1 MLLKS
6 RHKPL
11 YQSGFSMIEVLV
23 ALLLISIGVLG
34 MIAMQGKTIQYTA
47 DSVERNK
54 AAMLGSNLLES
65 MRASPKALYD
75 VKDQMA
81 TQSDFFKAKGS
92 AFPTAPSSCTP
103 LPDAIKGPPG
113 MLGGTGE
120 ERTARRWR
128 PAEERLLHLPQLEA
142 GRLRRQGLHAGNPP
156 GLARQARRLR
166 QRRRQ
171 QRRHLPLLLHPQGRA
186 MSMNNRSRRQSGLSM
201 IELLVALAISSFL
214 ILGITQIYLDNKR
227 NYLFQQGQ
235 AGNQENGRFAM
246 MFLDQQLAKVGFRRR
261 ADDPNEFAFPAQ
273 QKTAYCEAFKAGSTL
288 VPAVVKAGQSG
299 FCYRYQ
305 PAPGE
310 AYDCEGNSITTP
322 SDPFAT
328 AQAITAR
335 VLFVP
340 ATADAPGS
348 LACSA
353 QTIKEKGQEIVSGLV
368 DFKLEYG
375 VGPTM
380 AGKREV
386 ESFVEQANIADRPVR
401 ALRYSAL
408 MASDKNLRQGDS
420 KTLDDWITL
429 YPSSKTSLQGNDK
442 DRLYQIAKGSQ
453 TLRNLVP

>member
-1 MLLKS
+1 
-6 RHKPL
+6 
-11 YQSGFSMIEVLV
+11 
-23 ALLLISIGVLG
+23 
-34 MIAMQGKTIQYTA
+34 
-47 DSVERNK
+47 
-54 AAMLGSNLLES
+54 
-65 MRASPKALYD
+65 
-75 VKDQMA
+75 
-81 TQSDFFKAKGS
+81 
-92 AFPTAPSSCTP
+92 
-103 LPDAIKGPPG
+103 
-113 MLGGTGE
+113 
-120 ERTARRWR
+120 
-128 PAEERLLHLPQLEA
+128 
-142 GRLRRQGLHAGNPP
+142 
-156 GLARQARRLR
+156 
-166 QRRRQ
+166 
-171 QRRHLPLLLHPQGRA
+171 

-227 NYLFQQGQ
+227 NYLFQQGR

-340 ATADAPGS
+340 ATADVPGS

-368 DFKLEYG
+368 DFKLRVRRRPDHG
-375 VGPTM
+375 RQTRG
-380 AGKREV
+380 GKLRRTGQHRRP
-386 ESFVEQANIADRPVR
+386 SGACPALLRADGQRQEPAPGR
-401 ALRYSAL
+401 QQDPGRLDHALPLVQDQPA
-408 MASDKNLRQGDS
+408 RQR
-420 KTLDDWITL
+420 
-429 YPSSKTSLQGNDK
+429 Q

>member
-1 MLLKS
+1 
-6 RHKPL
+6 
-11 YQSGFSMIEVLV
+11 
-23 ALLLISIGVLG
+23 
-34 MIAMQGKTIQYTA
+34 
-47 DSVERNK
+47 
-54 AAMLGSNLLES
+54 
-65 MRASPKALYD
+65 
-75 VKDQMA
+75 
-81 TQSDFFKAKGS
+81 
-92 AFPTAPSSCTP
+92 
-103 LPDAIKGPPG
+103 
-113 MLGGTGE
+113 
-120 ERTARRWR
+120 
-128 PAEERLLHLPQLEA
+128 
-142 GRLRRQGLHAGNPP
+142 
-156 GLARQARRLR
+156 
-166 QRRRQ
+166 
-171 QRRHLPLLLHPQGRA
+171 

-322 SDPFAT
+322 SDPFGT
-328 AQAITAR
+328 ADAIIAR
-335 VLFVP
+335 ILFIP
-340 ATADAPGS
+340 STADAPGT
-348 LACSA
+348 LTCSA
-353 QTIKEKGQEIVSGLV
+353 QSLKDRGQEIVSSLV

>member
-1 MLLKS
+1 
-6 RHKPL
+6 
-11 YQSGFSMIEVLV
+11 
-23 ALLLISIGVLG
+23 
-34 MIAMQGKTIQYTA
+34 
-47 DSVERNK
+47 
-54 AAMLGSNLLES
+54 
-65 MRASPKALYD
+65 
-75 VKDQMA
+75 
-81 TQSDFFKAKGS
+81 
-92 AFPTAPSSCTP
+92 
-103 LPDAIKGPPG
+103 
-113 MLGGTGE
+113 
-120 ERTARRWR
+120 
-128 PAEERLLHLPQLEA
+128 
-142 GRLRRQGLHAGNPP
+142 
-156 GLARQARRLR
+156 
-166 QRRRQ
+166 
-171 QRRHLPLLLHPQGRA
+171 

-340 ATADAPGS
+340 ATADVPGS

-368 DFKLEYG
+368 DFKPSTASARPWPANARWKASSNR
-375 VGPTM
+375 PT
-380 AGKREV
+380 
-386 ESFVEQANIADRPVR
+386 SPTVR
-401 ALRYSAL
+401 C
-408 MASDKNLRQGDS
+408 
-420 KTLDDWITL
+420 
-429 YPSSKTSLQGNDK
+429 
-442 DRLYQIAKGSQ
+442 
-453 TLRNLVP
+453 VPCATPR

>member
-1 MLLKS
+1 
-6 RHKPL
+6 
-11 YQSGFSMIEVLV
+11 
-23 ALLLISIGVLG
+23 
-34 MIAMQGKTIQYTA
+34 
-47 DSVERNK
+47 
-54 AAMLGSNLLES
+54 
-65 MRASPKALYD
+65 
-75 VKDQMA
+75 
-81 TQSDFFKAKGS
+81 
-92 AFPTAPSSCTP
+92 
-103 LPDAIKGPPG
+103 
-113 MLGGTGE
+113 
-120 ERTARRWR
+120 
-128 PAEERLLHLPQLEA
+128 
-142 GRLRRQGLHAGNPP
+142 
-156 GLARQARRLR
+156 
-166 QRRRQ
+166 
-171 QRRHLPLLLHPQGRA
+171 

-214 ILGITQIYLDNKR
+214 ILGLTQIYLDNKR

-340 ATADAPGS
+340 ATADVPGS

>member
-1 MLLKS
+1 
-6 RHKPL
+6 
-11 YQSGFSMIEVLV
+11 
-23 ALLLISIGVLG
+23 
-34 MIAMQGKTIQYTA
+34 
-47 DSVERNK
+47 
-54 AAMLGSNLLES
+54 
-65 MRASPKALYD
+65 
-75 VKDQMA
+75 
-81 TQSDFFKAKGS
+81 
-92 AFPTAPSSCTP
+92 
-103 LPDAIKGPPG
+103 
-113 MLGGTGE
+113 
-120 ERTARRWR
+120 
-128 PAEERLLHLPQLEA
+128 
-142 GRLRRQGLHAGNPP
+142 
-156 GLARQARRLR
+156 
-166 QRRRQ
+166 
-171 QRRHLPLLLHPQGRA
+171 

-340 ATADAPGS
+340 ATADVPGS

-353 QTIKEKGQEIVSGLV
+353 QTIRKRPGDRKRPGRLQARVRRRPDHGRQTRGGKLRRTGQHRRPSGACPAL
-368 DFKLEYG
+368 L
-375 VGPTM
+375 
-380 AGKREV
+380 R
-386 ESFVEQANIADRPVR
+386 ADGQRQ
-401 ALRYSAL
+401 
-408 MASDKNLRQGDS
+408 NLRQGDS

>member
-1 MLLKS
+1 
-6 RHKPL
+6 
-11 YQSGFSMIEVLV
+11 
-23 ALLLISIGVLG
+23 
-34 MIAMQGKTIQYTA
+34 
-47 DSVERNK
+47 
-54 AAMLGSNLLES
+54 
-65 MRASPKALYD
+65 
-75 VKDQMA
+75 
-81 TQSDFFKAKGS
+81 
-92 AFPTAPSSCTP
+92 
-103 LPDAIKGPPG
+103 
-113 MLGGTGE
+113 
-120 ERTARRWR
+120 
-128 PAEERLLHLPQLEA
+128 
-142 GRLRRQGLHAGNPP
+142 
-156 GLARQARRLR
+156 
-166 QRRRQ
+166 
-171 QRRHLPLLLHPQGRA
+171 

-322 SDPFAT
+322 AT
-328 AQAITAR
+328 HSLPPRPSPHAFCSFPRPPMPRQPR
-335 VLFVP
+335 LLR
-340 ATADAPGS
+340 ADNQG
-348 LACSA
+348 
-353 QTIKEKGQEIVSGLV
+353 KGQEIVSGLV

>member
-1 MLLKS
+1 
-6 RHKPL
+6 
-11 YQSGFSMIEVLV
+11 
-23 ALLLISIGVLG
+23 
-34 MIAMQGKTIQYTA
+34 
-47 DSVERNK
+47 
-54 AAMLGSNLLES
+54 
-65 MRASPKALYD
+65 
-75 VKDQMA
+75 
-81 TQSDFFKAKGS
+81 
-92 AFPTAPSSCTP
+92 
-103 LPDAIKGPPG
+103 
-113 MLGGTGE
+113 
-120 ERTARRWR
+120 
-128 PAEERLLHLPQLEA
+128 
-142 GRLRRQGLHAGNPP
+142 
-156 GLARQARRLR
+156 
-166 QRRRQ
+166 
-171 QRRHLPLLLHPQGRA
+171 

-261 ADDPNEFAFPAQ
+261 ADDPNEFAFKALA
-273 QKTAYCEAFKAGSTL
+273 KSAFCEEFKAGATL
-288 VPAVVKAGQSG
+288 VPAIAKTGQAG

-322 SDPFAT
+322 SDPFGT
-328 AQAITAR
+328 ADAIIAR
-335 VLFVP
+335 ILFIP
-340 ATADAPGS
+340 PTADAPGT
-348 LACSA
+348 LTCSA
-353 QTIKEKGQEIVSGLV
+353 QSLKDRGQEIVSGLV

-386 ESFVEQANIADRPVR
+386 ESFVEQADIADRPVR

>member
-1 MLLKS
+1 
-6 RHKPL
+6 
-11 YQSGFSMIEVLV
+11 
-23 ALLLISIGVLG
+23 
-34 MIAMQGKTIQYTA
+34 
-47 DSVERNK
+47 
-54 AAMLGSNLLES
+54 
-65 MRASPKALYD
+65 
-75 VKDQMA
+75 
-81 TQSDFFKAKGS
+81 
-92 AFPTAPSSCTP
+92 
-103 LPDAIKGPPG
+103 
-113 MLGGTGE
+113 
-120 ERTARRWR
+120 
-128 PAEERLLHLPQLEA
+128 
-142 GRLRRQGLHAGNPP
+142 
-156 GLARQARRLR
+156 
-166 QRRRQ
+166 
-171 QRRHLPLLLHPQGRA
+171 

-214 ILGITQIYLDNKR
+214 ILRITQIYLDNKR

-328 AQAITAR
+328 AQSHHRTR
-335 VLFVP
+335 SVRSRDRRCPRQPRLLR
-340 ATADAPGS
+340 ADNQG
-348 LACSA
+348 
-353 QTIKEKGQEIVSGLV
+353 KGQEIVSGLV

>member
-1 MLLKS
+1 
-6 RHKPL
+6 
-11 YQSGFSMIEVLV
+11 
-23 ALLLISIGVLG
+23 
-34 MIAMQGKTIQYTA
+34 
-47 DSVERNK
+47 
-54 AAMLGSNLLES
+54 
-65 MRASPKALYD
+65 
-75 VKDQMA
+75 
-81 TQSDFFKAKGS
+81 
-92 AFPTAPSSCTP
+92 
-103 LPDAIKGPPG
+103 
-113 MLGGTGE
+113 
-120 ERTARRWR
+120 
-128 PAEERLLHLPQLEA
+128 
-142 GRLRRQGLHAGNPP
+142 
-156 GLARQARRLR
+156 
-166 QRRRQ
+166 
-171 QRRHLPLLLHPQGRA
+171 

-340 ATADAPGS
+340 ATADVPAASPAP
-348 LACSA
+348 
-353 QTIKEKGQEIVSGLV
+353 
-368 DFKLEYG
+368 
-375 VGPTM
+375 
-380 AGKREV
+380 R
-386 ESFVEQANIADRPVR
+386 
-401 ALRYSAL
+401 
-408 MASDKNLRQGDS
+408 RQS
-420 KTLDDWITL
+420 RKKARR
-429 YPSSKTSLQGNDK
+429 S
-442 DRLYQIAKGSQ
+442 
-453 TLRNLVP
+453 

>member
-1 MLLKS
+1 
-6 RHKPL
+6 
-11 YQSGFSMIEVLV
+11 
-23 ALLLISIGVLG
+23 
-34 MIAMQGKTIQYTA
+34 
-47 DSVERNK
+47 
-54 AAMLGSNLLES
+54 
-65 MRASPKALYD
+65 
-75 VKDQMA
+75 
-81 TQSDFFKAKGS
+81 
-92 AFPTAPSSCTP
+92 
-103 LPDAIKGPPG
+103 
-113 MLGGTGE
+113 
-120 ERTARRWR
+120 
-128 PAEERLLHLPQLEA
+128 
-142 GRLRRQGLHAGNPP
+142 
-156 GLARQARRLR
+156 
-166 QRRRQ
+166 
-171 QRRHLPLLLHPQGRA
+171 

-246 MFLDQQLAKVGFRRR
+246 MFLDQQLAKVG
-261 ADDPNEFAFPAQ
+261 
-273 QKTAYCEAFKAGSTL
+273 STL

-340 ATADAPGS
+340 ATADVPGS

>member
-1 MLLKS
+1 
-6 RHKPL
+6 
-11 YQSGFSMIEVLV
+11 
-23 ALLLISIGVLG
+23 
-34 MIAMQGKTIQYTA
+34 
-47 DSVERNK
+47 
-54 AAMLGSNLLES
+54 
-65 MRASPKALYD
+65 
-75 VKDQMA
+75 
-81 TQSDFFKAKGS
+81 
-92 AFPTAPSSCTP
+92 
-103 LPDAIKGPPG
+103 
-113 MLGGTGE
+113 
-120 ERTARRWR
+120 
-128 PAEERLLHLPQLEA
+128 
-142 GRLRRQGLHAGNPP
+142 
-156 GLARQARRLR
+156 
-166 QRRRQ
+166 
-171 QRRHLPLLLHPQGRA
+171 

-340 ATADAPGS
+340 ATADVPGS

-353 QTIKEKGQEIVSGLV
+353 QTIKEKARRS
-368 DFKLEYG
+368 
-375 VGPTM
+375 
-380 AGKREV
+380 
-386 ESFVEQANIADRPVR
+386 
-401 ALRYSAL
+401 
-408 MASDKNLRQGDS
+408 
-420 KTLDDWITL
+420 
-429 YPSSKTSLQGNDK
+429 
-442 DRLYQIAKGSQ
+442 
-453 TLRNLVP
+453 